1 MRKINKKSLCCLAW
15 VVLSIISVILPSV
28 QTTMAFG
35 LGIHMVG
42 TDIEPGI
49 YRTTGEITYFARLSG
64 LTGEFSDIISNEAY
78 PQPPVLVEI
87 KLTDVAFESMG
98 SGEWTIIDGTYNP
111 EPITSFSGG
120 WWFVGID
127 IIPGLY
133 RTEDTVNYFE
143 RLSGLG
149 AELQDIIAN
158 SIPSQGP
165 VVVEIKADDL
175 AFHST
180 TDGLWSIVDESYKP
194 QVRTTIGDGYWI
206 VNLDILP
213 GIYRTEDDVQ
223 YYARLSGF
231 GNEFQDIISN
241 ATSVSGGATIEILES
256 DVGFLTKGGAQWSRL
271 ETEPNANLVHS
282 ILLLLLD
289 E

>member
-1 MRKINKKSLCCLAW
+1 MNKKSKFCLIC
-15 VVLSIISVILPSV
+15 VVLVLITAIPPSIQAV
-28 QTTMAFG
+28 MAFG
-35 LGIHMVG
+35 PGIHLIG
-42 TDIEPGI
+42 TDIEPGV

-64 LTGEFSDIISNEAY
+64 LTGEFSDIIANAAI

-87 KLTDVAFESMG
+87 KPGDFAFESKG
-98 SGEWTIIDGTYNP
+98 PGQWTMIDDTYQP
-111 EPITSFSGG
+111 EPTSSFGGG
-120 WWFVGID
+120 WWLVGSD

-133 RTEDTVNYFE
+133 RTEDTVNYLV

-158 SIPSQGP
+158 DLPPQGP

-175 AFHST
+175 AFHSR
-180 TDGLWSIVDESYKP
+180 TDGIWSLVDESYSP
-194 QVRTTIGDGYWI
+194 QVRSTIGDGYWI

-213 GIYRTEDDVQ
+213 GIYRTEDYVQ

-231 GNEFQDIISN
+231 GNQLLDIISN
-241 ATSVSGGATIEILES
+241 AVFVNGGATIEILES
-256 DVGFLTKGGAQWSRL
+256 DVGFLTEGGAQWSRL
-271 ETEPNANLVHS
+271 ETEPSTNLLPG
-282 ILLLLLD
+282 ILFLLLD